1 MEIKNRIDD
10 NELSEIFNISK
21 EQFGSESWTMDQ
33 FKSSFLSPTSIF
45 IVAKDTNITS
55 FLVAQ
60 DCIDNIDLLL
70 IATRETEK
78 RKGFASALIDELGK
92 YQKPIFLEVRKNNLP
107 AKRLYESE
115 GFNLISERKK
125 YYKDGQSAL
134 IYQKK

>member
-78 RKGFASALIDELGK
+78 RKGFASALINE
-92 YQKPIFLEVRKNNLP
+92 PIFLEVRKNNLP